1 MRGYLN
7 YDYQQLYLE
16 PMQFCIQPDSE
27 IPVST
32 QLFDQLSFAIT
43 SRRYPAG
50 AQLPSIRQLAQR
62 TGLHRNTISKVYQQ
76 LKQAG
81 LVESRGGSGVYVKS
95 LPSTIGQNPLQQSV
109 QGMIEQLL
117 SQGFSLAQVKEAF
130 VQEIDWRSQCAAE
143 LLVVSGQED
152 AGVAQI
158 MARELQQAVPV
169 QMQIATIEELPQLLQ
184 FSRARTVVTN
194 RYFGEQTQRAISAV
208 VSAHNPVRLF
218 LLDIYDYQAEINR
231 IQQLPFGTY
240 IGLVSP
246 STGIL
251 RVAENIVH
259 SLRGEDLVVMS
270 ALPQDTYRL
279 QAITRSAHLIII
291 GHGGLEE
298 VKRAIAVTKHQRL
311 RPLEILTCK
320 NYISP
325 ASIKRL
331 RVELGLD

>member
-1 MRGYLN
+1 
-7 YDYQQLYLE
+7 
-16 PMQFCIQPDSE
+16 MQFCIQPDSE

-62 TGLHRNTISKVYQQ
+62 TGLHRNTVSKVYQQ

-81 LVESRGGSGVYVKS
+81 LVETRGGSGVYVKS
-95 LPSTIGQNPLQQSV
+95 LPSAGAQTPLQKALQT
-109 QGMIEQLL
+109 MIEQLVH
-117 SQGFSLAQVKEAF
+117 QGFSLAQIREAF

-143 LLVVSGQED
+143 LLVVSGQD
-152 AGVAQI
+152 DPGVAQI

-184 FSRARTVVTN
+184 FSRARTIVTN
-194 RYFGEQTQRAISAV
+194 RYFGEQTRRAIGD
-208 VSAHNPVRLF
+208 NPVRLF
-218 LLDIYDYQAEINR
+218 LFDIYDYQAEINR

-251 RVAENIVH
+251 RIAENIVH

-291 GHGGLEE
+291 GHGGLDE
-298 VKRAIAVTKHQRL
+298 VKRAIAVTKHQRI

-320 NYISP
+320 NYIAP
-325 ASIKRL
+325 HSIQQLK
-331 RVELGLD
+331 VELGLD

>member
-1 MRGYLN
+1 
-7 YDYQQLYLE
+7 
-16 PMQFCIQPDSE
+16 MQFCIQPDSE

-62 TGLHRNTISKVYQQ
+62 TGLHRNTVSKVYQQ

-81 LVESRGGSGVYVKS
+81 LVETRGGSGVYVKS
-95 LPSTIGQNPLQQSV
+95 LPATGAQTPLQKSLQT
-109 QGMIEQLL
+109 MIEQLVH
-117 SQGFSLAQVKEAF
+117 QGFSLAQIREAF

-143 LLVVSGQED
+143 LLVVSGQD
-152 AGVAQI
+152 DLGVAQI

-184 FSRARTVVTN
+184 FSRARTIVTN
-194 RYFGEQTQRAISAV
+194 RYFGEQTQRAIGD
-208 VSAHNPVRLF
+208 NPVRLF
-218 LLDIYDYQAEINR
+218 LFDIYDYQAEINR

-251 RVAENIVH
+251 RIAENIVH
-259 SLRGEDLVVMS
+259 SLRGEDVVVMS

-291 GHGGLEE
+291 GHGGLDE
-298 VKRAIAVTKHQRL
+298 VKRAIAVTKHQRI

-320 NYISP
+320 NYIAP
-325 ASIKRL
+325 HSIQQLK
-331 RVELGLD
+331 VELGLD

>member
-1 MRGYLN
+1 
-7 YDYQQLYLE
+7 
-16 PMQFCIQPDSE
+16 MQFCIQPDSE

-62 TGLHRNTISKVYQQ
+62 TGLHRNTVSKVYQQ
-76 LKQAG
+76 LKQVG
-81 LVESRGGSGVYVKS
+81 LVETRGGSGVYVKA
-95 LPSTIGQNPLQQSV
+95 LPSTLGQTPLQKSLQT
-109 QGMIEQLL
+109 MIEQLVN
-117 SQGFSLAQVKEAF
+117 QGFSLVQIREAF

-152 AGVAQI
+152 PGVAQI

-169 QMQIATIEELPQLLQ
+169 QIQIATIEELPQLLQ

-194 RYFGEQTQRAISAV
+194 RYFGEQAQRAIAE
-208 VSAHNPVRLF
+208 NPVRLF
-218 LLDIYDYQAEINR
+218 LLDISDYQREINR

-240 IGLVSP
+240 VGLVSP

-291 GHGGLEE
+291 GHGGLDE
-298 VKRAIAVTKHQRL
+298 VKRAIAVTKHQRI

-320 NYISP
+320 NYIAP
-325 ASIKRL
+325 ASIKQI

>member
-1 MRGYLN
+1 
-7 YDYQQLYLE
+7 
-16 PMQFCIQPDSE
+16 MQFCIQPDSE

-76 LKQAG
+76 LRQAG
-81 LVESRGGSGVYVKS
+81 LVETREGSGVYVKS
-95 LPSTIGQNPLQQSV
+95 LPSTVGQTPLQKSLQT
-109 QGMIEQLL
+109 MIEQLVN
-117 SQGFSLAQVKEAF
+117 QGFSLAQIREAF

-152 AGVAQI
+152 PGVAQI
-158 MARELQQAVPV
+158 MAQELQQAVLV

-184 FSRARTVVTN
+184 FSQARTIVTN
-194 RYFGEQTQRAISAV
+194 RYFGEPTQRAIGD
-208 VSAHNPVRLF
+208 NPVRLF
-218 LLDIYDYQAEINR
+218 LFDIYDYQAEISR

-251 RVAENIVH
+251 RIAENIVH

-291 GHGGLEE
+291 GHGGLAE
-298 VKRAIAVTKHQRL
+298 VKRAIAVTKHQRI

-320 NYISP
+320 SYLAP
-325 ASIKRL
+325 HSIQQLK
-331 RVELGLD
+331 VELGLN

>member
-1 MRGYLN
+1 
-7 YDYQQLYLE
+7 
-16 PMQFCIQPDSE
+16 MQFCIQPDSE

-76 LKQAG
+76 LRQAG
-81 LVESRGGSGVYVKS
+81 LVETREGSGVYVKS
-95 LPSTIGQNPLQQSV
+95 LPSTVGQTPLQKSLQT
-109 QGMIEQLL
+109 MIEQLVN
-117 SQGFSLAQVKEAF
+117 QGFSLAQIREAF

-152 AGVAQI
+152 PGVAQI

-169 QMQIATIEELPQLLQ
+169 QIQIATIEELPQLLQ

-194 RYFGEQTQRAISAV
+194 RYFGEQAQRAIAE
-208 VSAHNPVRLF
+208 NPVRLF
-218 LLDIYDYQAEINR
+218 LLDISDYQREINR

-251 RVAENIVH
+251 RIAENIVH

-291 GHGGLEE
+291 GHGGLDE
-298 VKRAIAVTKHQRL
+298 VKRAIAVTKHQRI

-320 NYISP
+320 NYIAP
-325 ASIKRL
+325 ASIKQI